1 MVAIHTLRTK
11 RVLSKLTVTDGVT
24 TDLSIVMLLLW
35 GVLWWLVACV
45 YGLGFK
51 MESCGG
57 FDLQKGRPW
66 FALIKG
72 V

>member
-1 MVAIHTLRTK
+1 
-11 RVLSKLTVTDGVT
+11 
-24 TDLSIVMLLLW
+24 MLLLW